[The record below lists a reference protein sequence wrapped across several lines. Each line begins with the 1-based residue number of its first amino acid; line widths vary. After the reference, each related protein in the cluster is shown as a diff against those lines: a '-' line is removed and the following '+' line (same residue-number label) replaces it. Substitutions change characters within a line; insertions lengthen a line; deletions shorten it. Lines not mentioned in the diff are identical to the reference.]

1 LLFLALLSP
10 CAALAQ
16 MPYLQIVQSQQVSA
30 NAASVACP
38 AFLRTTTVGNYLVI
52 SSAWFGT
59 NNLPSVS
66 DTAGHT
72 FTNKYT
78 DVVNASTVKLGL
90 STTTITSASADAVTV
105 AVTSGSFMSVVCMEV
120 LPNFSLT
127 LDGTQPAANA
137 FSGTPSTATS
147 ASITTTFN
155 NDFAFCIASGFNSAG
170 LFWESSPYKL
180 AGEANGADSGAMS
193 FAWTGTVGAKT
204 CTFNQKNNS
213 SGAIAIVA
221 FQPLTGSTI
230 TIQSPTA
237 LPDAA
242 TSVAYQYTELSTGGT
257 AALTWSISVGA
268 LPTGLSI
275 NSSTGAITGTPT
287 VSNNYS
293 FTIQATD
300 GTHTSTKASTMAVT
314 TGFNTPTVVQS
325 KSDGSNSNSTTL
337 TFTSNVT
344 AGDTIV
350 VIGGKGTTHT
360 LGQYC
365 TDSVATPFQLLESAD
380 GPADHLASEMIT
392 QQYFVGV
399 VPSSGADTVTCSS
412 LGGVSAIYEVSNVQ
426 LFGSENVSVQARS
439 NSGSPITSTS
449 LTTIVPNEILFT
461 SASFWTTT
469 TSATLSAPF
478 TGVNATFNNPSG
490 YDAVTTVTGYT
501 SSFTFSGNTDTGW
514 MIPLVGIRPGSN
526 GIVTPPSTGRHKG
539 QIL

>member
-1 LLFLALLSP
+1 
-10 CAALAQ
+10 

-30 NAASVACP
+30 NAASVSCP

-52 SSAWFGT
+52 GSGWFGT

-78 DVVNASTVKLGL
+78 DVVNASTVKMGL
-90 STTTITSASADAVTV
+90 STTTITSASTDSVTV

-127 LDGTQPAANA
+127 LDGTQPAAKA
-137 FSGTPSTATS
+137 FSGTPATPTS
-147 ASITTTFN
+147 NSITTTFN
-155 NDFAFCIASGFNSAG
+155 NDFMFCLASGFNSAG
-170 LFWESSPYKL
+170 LFWQSEPYKM
-180 AGEANGADSGAMS
+180 AGEGNGNDSAGLT
-193 FAWTGTVGAKT
+193 FAWGGTAGAQT

-213 SGAIAIVA
+213 QGAIAIIA

-257 AALTWSISVGA
+257 SALTWSISAGA

-293 FTIQATD
+293 FTVQATD

-314 TGFNTPTVVQS
+314 TGLNTPAVVQS
-325 KSDGSNSNSTTL
+325 KSDGSNSVVGLL

-344 AGDTIV
+344 AGNAIV
-350 VIGGKGTTHT
+350 VVGGKGTTHT
-360 LGQYC
+360 LAQYC
-365 TDSVATPFQLLESAD
+365 TDSISTPFQLLEVAD
-380 GPADHLASEMIT
+380 WSADHLASEMIT
-392 QQYFVGV
+392 QQYFVGIA
-399 VPSSGADTVTCSS
+399 PSSAADTVTCSN

-426 LFGSENVSVQARS
+426 LFGNENVSVQAHG
-439 NSGSPITSTS
+439 NSASPATSTS

-461 SASFWTTT
+461 SISFWTTT

-490 YDAVTTVTGYT
+490 YDAITTVTGYT
-501 SSFTFSGNTDTGW
+501 SSFTFTGNTDTGW
-514 MIPLVGIRPGSN
+514 MIPLVGLRPASN
-526 GIVTPPSTGRHKG
+526 GTVTPPGTQRHRG